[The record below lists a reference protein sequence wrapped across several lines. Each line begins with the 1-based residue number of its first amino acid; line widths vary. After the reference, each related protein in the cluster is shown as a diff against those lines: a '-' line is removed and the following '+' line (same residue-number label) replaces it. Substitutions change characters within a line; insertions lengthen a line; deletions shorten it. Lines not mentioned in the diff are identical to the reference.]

1 MLKGLQLLERMM
13 NELSSGTPVTAA
25 KSEPPPPSGVIEPAK
40 PQSRKPGT
48 RTPQQNARRWVNHP
62 DSTEMEAVDSTDNI
76 PKEDYAHTPE
86 VHAQILALVEKHKV
100 LPMPRIAE
108 LLGKSKGSLD
118 VQLKKLAQRGQL
130 VLGYTK
136 IKGHHTKLAAMSYA
150 AIAEWEASRGRSS
163 RA

>member
-1 MLKGLQLLERMM
+1 MLKGLALLERMM
-13 NELSSGTPVTAA
+13 NELSTPSTI
-25 KSEPPPPSGVIEPAK
+25 STPPSPPSGVVEPART
-40 PQSRKPGT
+40 SRRKSGS
-48 RTPQQNARRWVNHP
+48 RTPQQNARRWVNRP
-62 DSTEMEAVDSTDNI
+62 ESSGELEAAVDSSENV

-136 IKGHHTKLAAMSYA
+136 IKGHHTKLAAMNYA
-150 AIAEWEASRGRSS
+150 AIAEWEANRGRSN